1 MFCWHF
7 FLLWKLPATHP
18 VSVGGASVL
27 DGGGL
32 LPWLLL
38 PGPKLS
44 DGLRVGGGGG
54 GVGLDVGGGVGLDGG
69 GVGL

>member
-1 MFCWHF
+1 M
-7 FLLWKLPATHP
+7 LGKLPAIHP
-18 VSVGGASVL
+18 VSVAGASVL
-27 DGGGL
+27 TGGCL
-32 LPWLLL
+32 PPWLLL